1 MSKRLWTVAF
11 IAIAALTLGACN
23 KDGDASKRAAVSTAA
38 TPAVEPPAATVNGQP
53 IPASVFAV
61 VVQGQFQKKPSEITP
76 EQRKAVLDQ
85 LIDLYVAAQVAEKD
99 GLSKDPEVVARV
111 DFQKANALAS
121 ALVQKYMKDKTP
133 TEEQLKAEYQKQIA
147 TMPKLEYHARH
158 ILVKEEAQAKD
169 AIAQLAKGA
178 KFEDLAKKMSID
190 GSKAQGGDLNWF
202 TPERMVKPFSEA
214 LEKLKKGEYT
224 KTPVKSEFGWHVI
237 RLEDTRPTTPPEF
250 KTVKD
255 RLGPMVQQRELHEY
269 IEGLRKA
276 ATIQGL

>member
-23 KDGDASKRAAVSTAA
+23 KDGAA
-38 TPAVEPPAATVNGQP
+38 TKPAATTATATAAVEPPAATVNGQL

-85 LIDLYVAAQVAEKD
+85 LIDLYVAAQAAEKE
-99 GLSKDPEVVARV
+99 GLAKDPEVVARV

-133 TEEQLKAEYQKQIA
+133 TDAQLKAEYEKQIA
-147 TMPKLEYHARH
+147 AMPKLEYHARH

-169 AIAQLAKGA
+169 AIAQLNKGA

-190 GSKAQGGDLNWF
+190 GSKAQGGDLSWF

-224 KTPVKSEFGWHVI
+224 KEPVKSEFGWHVI
-237 RLEDTRPTTPPEF
+237 RLEDTRPANAPTF
-250 KTVKD
+250 DSVKD
-255 RLGPMVQQRELHEY
+255 RLGPMVQQRLLREY
-269 IEGLRKA
+269 IESLRKA
-276 ATIQGL
+276 ATILGL

>member
-23 KDGDASKRAAVSTAA
+23 KDGAATKPAATAA
-38 TPAVEPPAATVNGQP
+38 TATAAVEPPAATVNGQP

-85 LIDLYVAAQVAEKD
+85 LIDLYVAAQAAEKE
-99 GLSKDPEVVARV
+99 GLAKDPEVVARV

-133 TEEQLKAEYQKQIA
+133 TDAQLKAEYEKQIA
-147 TMPKLEYHARH
+147 AMPKLEYHARH

-169 AIAQLAKGA
+169 AIAQLNKGA

-224 KTPVKSEFGWHVI
+224 KEPVKSEFGWHVI
-237 RLEDTRPTTPPEF
+237 RLEDTRPANAPAF
-250 KTVKD
+250 DTVKD
-255 RLGPMVQQRELHEY
+255 RLGPMVQQRQLREY
-269 IEGLRKA
+269 IEGLRKT

>member
-23 KDGDASKRAAVSTAA
+23 KDGAATKPAATAA
-38 TPAVEPPAATVNGQP
+38 TATAAVEPPAATVNGQP

-85 LIDLYVAAQVAEKD
+85 LIDLYVAAQAAEKE
-99 GLSKDPEVVARV
+99 GLAKDPEVVARV

-121 ALVQKYMKDKTP
+121 ALVQKHMKDKTP
-133 TEEQLKAEYQKQIA
+133 TDEQLKAEYEKQIA
-147 TMPKLEYHARH
+147 AMPKLEYHARH

-169 AIAQLAKGA
+169 AIAQLNKGA

-224 KTPVKSEFGWHVI
+224 KEPVKSEFGWHVI
-237 RLEDTRPTTPPEF
+237 RLEDTRPANAPAF
-250 KTVKD
+250 DTVKD
-255 RLGPMVQQRELHEY
+255 RLGPMVQQRQLREY
-269 IEGLRKA
+269 IEGLRKT

>member
-23 KDGDASKRAAVSTAA
+23 KGGDATKPAATAGNPTAA
-38 TPAVEPPAATVNGQP
+38 AEPPAATVNGQP
-53 IPASVFAV
+53 IPASVLAV

-85 LIDLYVAAQVAEKD
+85 LIDLYVAAQAAEKE
-99 GLSKDPEVVARV
+99 GLGKDPEVVARV

-121 ALVQKYMKDKTP
+121 ALVQKYMKDKSP
-133 TEEQLKAEYQKQIA
+133 TAEQLKAEYEKQIA

-158 ILVKEEAQAKD
+158 ILVKDEAVARD
-169 AIAQLAKGA
+169 AIAQLNKGA
-178 KFEDLAKKMSID
+178 KFEDLAKKISID

-224 KTPVKSEFGWHVI
+224 KEPVKSEFGWHVI
-237 RLEDTRPTTPPEF
+237 RLEDTRPANAPAF
-250 KTVKD
+250 DTVKD
-255 RLGPMVQQRELHEY
+255 RLGPMVQQRQLREY
-269 IEGLRKA
+269 IESLRKT

>member
-1 MSKRLWTVAF
+1 MSKRVWTVAS
-11 IAIAALTLGACN
+11 IAISALILGACN
-23 KDGDASKRAAVSTAA
+23 KDGEATKSATAAA
-38 TPAVEPPAATVNGQP
+38 TPAVEAPVATVNGQP

-61 VVQGQFQKKPSEITP
+61 VVQGQFQKKPAEITP
-76 EQRKAVLDQ
+76 EQHKAVLDQ
-85 LIDLYVAAQVAEKD
+85 LVDLYVAAQAADKE
-99 GLSKDPEVVARV
+99 GLGKDPEVLARI

-121 ALVQKYMKDKTP
+121 ALVQKYTKDKTP
-133 TEEQLKAEYQKQIA
+133 TGEQLKAEYEKQIA
-147 TMPKLEYHARH
+147 AMPKLEYHARH

-169 AIAQLAKGA
+169 VIAQLAKGA
-178 KFEDLAKKMSID
+178 KFEELAKKVSID

-224 KTPVKSEFGWHVI
+224 KEPVKSEFGWHVI
-237 RLEDTRPTTPPEF
+237 RLEDTRPNNPPAFE
-250 KTVKD
+250 TVKD
-255 RLGPMVQQRELHEY
+255 RLGPMVQQRQLREY

>member
-224 KTPVKSEFGWHVI
+224 KEPVKSEFGWHVI
-237 RLEDTRPTTPPEF
+237 RLEDTRPSNPPAFE
-250 KTVKD
+250 TVKD
-255 RLGPMVQQRELHEY
+255 RLGPMVQQRQLREY
-269 IEGLRKA
+269 IEGLRKT

>member
-23 KDGDASKRAAVSTAA
+23 KGGDATKPAATAATA

-85 LIDLYVAAQVAEKD
+85 LIDLYVAAQAAEKE

-133 TEEQLKAEYQKQIA
+133 TDEQLKAEYAKQIA

-169 AIAQLAKGA
+169 AIAQLNKGA
-178 KFEDLAKKMSID
+178 KFEDLAKKISID

-224 KTPVKSEFGWHVI
+224 KEPVKSEFGWHVI
-237 RLEDTRPTTPPEF
+237 RLEDTRPNNAPAF
-250 KTVKD
+250 DTVKD
-255 RLGPMVQQRELHEY
+255 RLGPMVQQRQLREY
-269 IEGLRKA
+269 IEGLRKT